1 MPGLRLTLAQA
12 QRLWNLETATCEDA
26 LRHLIERRFLSRT
39 LDGLYARSP
48 EALASLRSK
57 TAA

>member
-26 LRHLIERRFLSRT
+26 LSHLIERRFLSRT

-48 EALASLRSK
+48 EALASLSAK